1 MLARAALGLLAAAA
15 LALGAGCGGGE
26 KVPFRIGVLADCYG
40 VFSSVHDVIVA
51 SAELPLL
58 ERGGTLRGTT
68 PSAGVHGAEVAGRP
82 VELRSGCVHSIEEV
96 LPEARR
102 LVEEDGA
109 NLLIGLLD
117 PQQGLVLRQYARLR
131 PETTFLIQPSD
142 APELTLRNQASNV
155 FRFAPDAAQVAAG
168 LGSYAYRELGW
179 RTAVTIGDDVP
190 YGWENVVGYRWASI
204 PRLLFRTF
212 RHR

>member
-1 MLARAALGLLAAAA
+1 L
-15 LALGAGCGGGE
+15 
-26 KVPFRIGVLADCYG
+26 K
-40 VFSSVHDVIVA
+40 
-51 SAELPLL
+51 
-58 ERGGTLRGTT
+58 RGGTLRGTT

-190 YGWENVVGYRWASI
+190 YGW
-204 PRLLFRTF
+204 
-212 RHR
+212 